1 MPQVAPT
8 DAEAATGT
16 KSAQPSAIEDD
27 TDEAVSQAIL
37 KQSEM
42 SEQMQAAAIEVAA
55 KAVAK
60 GGWDNEIAARIK
72 KEMDKKFQSLSRGAW
87 HCIVGPDFG
96 SYVTHEAKHFIYF
109 YLPRGLSPQEKAKG
123 GASAQ
128 GQQKMARPPPR
139 PAARAARPAACA
151 PPMFCSRRTAPRA
164 PPMFRSRRTRRAL
177 PAGGRAALPH
187 VACKKK
193 LQIRDSVHFFS

>member
-72 KEMDKKFQSLSRGAW
+72 KEMDKIIKMKLPFTEE
-87 HCIVGPDFG
+87 IV
-96 SYVTHEAKHFIYF
+96 TREEAQRRINEQGEPYKLEI
-109 YLPRGLSPQEKAKG
+109 LNRIKSEKI
-123 GASAQ
+123 
-128 GQQKMARPPPR
+128 
-139 PAARAARPAACA
+139 
-151 PPMFCSRRTAPRA
+151 T
-164 PPMFRSRRTRRAL
+164 
-177 PAGGRAALPH
+177 
-187 VACKKK
+187 
-193 LQIRDSVHFFS
+193 IW

>member
-1 MPQVAPT
+1 M
-8 DAEAATGT
+8 
-16 KSAQPSAIEDD
+16 
-27 TDEAVSQAIL
+27 SQAIL

-128 GQQKMARPPPR
+128 GQQKMVRPPPR
-139 PAARAARPAACA
+139 PAAPRAGRSRATDV
-151 PPMFCSRRTAPRA
+151 CSRRTAPRA
-164 PPMFRSRRTRRAL
+164 RRCFAHAAPRRA
-177 PAGGRAALPH
+177 PAGWR
-187 VACKKK
+187 V
-193 LQIRDSVHFFS
+193 FFRT